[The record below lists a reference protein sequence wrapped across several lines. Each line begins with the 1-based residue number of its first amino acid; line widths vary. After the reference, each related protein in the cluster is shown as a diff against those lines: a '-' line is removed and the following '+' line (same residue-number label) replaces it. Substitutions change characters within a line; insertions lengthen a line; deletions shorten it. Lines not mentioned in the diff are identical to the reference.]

1 MILAMKFSPILLLL
15 AIPVFSHSTELVFA
29 VSSGS
34 AMPMTRFEQGE
45 LTGGMLKGVGD
56 ALAGELR
63 MTPRY
68 LVVPRKRVTDPLFN
82 GGAHILCDLHPEW
95 VPDKRLA
102 WSQAIFTN
110 QQIIATRKTLP
121 PPARATALAGKPVG
135 TILGYKYPEL
145 EAALGKDFVRDEAGS
160 DDINLNKL
168 LRGRFDYLATNAF
181 YYDYQRKTHPEGK
194 ALNARTFR
202 VVTFDTYCAIP
213 KAGSLKLAKVDAA
226 IAALHRRG
234 TIQKIIQAYRPE

>member
-1 MILAMKFSPILLLL
+1 MKISPIVLLLL
-15 AIPVFSHSTELVFA
+15 PLVSPAAELVFA

-34 AMPMTRFEQGE
+34 AMPMTRFENNE

-68 LVVPRKRVTDPLFN
+68 MVVPRKRVADPLFN
-82 GGAHILCDLHPEW
+82 GNAHILCDLHPEW
-95 VPDKRLA
+95 LPDPRLQ
-102 WSQAIFTN
+102 WTKAIFTN
-110 QQIIATRKTLP
+110 QQVVATLRATP
-121 PPARATALAGKPVG
+121 PITRITALAGKPVG

-145 EAALGKDFVRDEAGS
+145 ESALGSNFVRDEATS
-160 DDINLNKL
+160 DDINLAKL
-168 LRGRFDYLATNAF
+168 LRGRFEFMATNGF
-181 YYDYQRKTHPEGK
+181 YYDYQRKTHPDGK
-194 ALNARTFR
+194 SLSAKTYR

-213 KAGSLKLAKVDAA
+213 KEGAIRLARVDAA

-234 TIQKIIQAYRPE
+234 TIQKIIQAYRPD